1 MRAIAAVAGAAEV
14 GYTDGMQRIS
24 AGTLKGRVLR
34 SLPGALPVRPTGSR
48 VREAIFDRLQHEV
61 RGAAVLD
68 LFAGSGALS
77 FEALSRGAARATLV
91 ERHPVVTR
99 HLQGQIRELAL
110 GDVAHVWHGDASAF
124 LRRAPAGAL
133 AGPYDLV
140 FVDPPYD
147 DTAAAVAE
155 LGPALVA
162 GRWLAENAVVVC
174 EYDRAGGRRMPA
186 WPAPLVVETTRHYGQ
201 TAVDFLRF
209 RGAEQM

>member
-1 MRAIAAVAGAAEV
+1 
-14 GYTDGMQRIS
+14 
-24 AGTLKGRVLR
+24 
-34 SLPGALPVRPTGSR
+34 

-77 FEALSRGAARATLV
+77 FEALSRGASRATLV
-91 ERHPVVTR
+91 ERHPVVVR
-99 HLQGQIRELAL
+99 HLNGQIRELAL
-110 GDVAHVWHGDASAF
+110 GDVARVWHGDASAF
-124 LRRAPAGAL
+124 LRRTHGPPL

-147 DTAAAVAE
+147 DTPAAIAE

-162 GRWLAENAVVVC
+162 GTWLAENAVVVC
-174 EYDRAGGRRMPA
+174 EYDRAGGRVLPA
-186 WPAPLVVETTRHYGQ
+186 WPARLVVEATRHYGQ